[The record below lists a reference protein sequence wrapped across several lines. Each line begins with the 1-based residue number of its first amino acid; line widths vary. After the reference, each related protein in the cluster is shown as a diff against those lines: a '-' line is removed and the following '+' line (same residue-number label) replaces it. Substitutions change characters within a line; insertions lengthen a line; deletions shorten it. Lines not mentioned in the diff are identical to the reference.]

1 MVDYQSIR
9 LVLSEKLDF
18 HPYIRIQPPK
28 WISQARLIKSIINDN
43 VVKAGVLQTFMY
55 GFRVGLAYLVML
67 SVMSFNIGII
77 IAAIAGYSLGF
88 LVFDRRIFWGSM
100 IVYDGPPD
108 LPPLICR

>member
-1 MVDYQSIR
+1 MVI
-9 LVLSEKLDF
+9 E
-18 HPYIRIQPPK
+18 

-88 LVFDRRIFWGSM
+88 LVFDRRMFWGSM